1 MNINHAYPSKY
12 LKAYDLQGRAVTVT
26 IESVAVEELGRE
38 REQKPVVYFVGKT
51 KGLPLNK
58 TNMRVIAGLAGP
70 ETDDWPGVAF
80 VLYPTQTEMAGETR
94 DCIRIKPLAP
104 AKAAR
109 LVPPPVVV
117 PLVPVSDEEVPF

>member
-1 MNINHAYPSKY
+1 MNINDAYPSQY

-38 REQKPVVYFVGKT
+38 REQKPVVYFVGKK

-94 DCIRIKPLAP
+94 DCIRIKPVPP

-109 LVPPPVVV
+109 LVPPVVVPPVVV
-117 PLVPVSDEEVPF
+117 ADEEVPF